1 MRTMGWQD
9 GQGLGKEGTGITEA
23 IQVKQKE
30 DTVGVRRPPP
40 PLNARCFLLLSAMH
54 PVHTTHVC
62 TAVNALQVLAVQVG
76 GKGGYA
82 WGDKWWE
89 KAFDSAVMTVDE
101 TSSSD
106 SSDSDSGALILMAH
120 QGSTSLADNSFL
132 AAAGLSFIDA
142 TTASQ
147 PVNPPLTQSFTM
159 PCPAAPALHL
169 QTMNEWRQLP
179 RPSTTTAL
187 APAPL

>member
-62 TAVNALQVLAVQVG
+62 TAANALQILSVQVG

-101 TSSSD
+101 SSSSD
-106 SSDSDSGALILMAH
+106 SSDSDSGALFLMAAH
-120 QGSTSLADNSFL
+120 TRASHRWLITCVWQLPDCHSLMLLLHHSPSTLPSHRPSLCL
-132 AAAGLSFIDA
+132 AR
-142 TTASQ
+142 
-147 PVNPPLTQSFTM
+147 
-159 PCPAAPALHL
+159 LHL
-169 QTMNEWRQLP
+169 PCTCR
-179 RPSTTTAL
+179 R
-187 APAPL
+187 